1 MKLDI
6 YEAQILI
13 TRDLAGWV
21 MSLICRVLQP
31 DKSNLL
37 SFKIQAVGSDH
48 KLGHF
53 SQETNK
59 QTPQANEPKNQPTN
73 QNPKQ
78 ANKPKQNQTKPCK
91 LSVYGLL
98 RLTCFLLLML
108 NIFTM

>member
-1 MKLDI
+1 
-6 YEAQILI
+6 
-13 TRDLAGWV
+13 

-59 QTPQANEPKNQPTN
+59 HHKPMNQKTNQPTKIPN
-73 QNPKQ
+73 KQTNP
-78 ANKPKQNQTKPCK
+78 NKTKPNP
-91 LSVYGLL
+91 VN
-98 RLTCFLLLML
+98 FQIMV
-108 NIFTM
+108 